1 MNWIDDS
8 GRHRYLQ
15 EDCFLDTTTHTYI
28 YIQRF
33 VICYLLCSCGGA
45 STIFT
50 HQIVCSFPTHVSFP
64 LFLISTCHI
73 YIYMHC
79 IYLYMVS
86 ICLFSLKNLE
96 KQPAPLNTCSTRMCT
111 SPMSKQVMSQRCVA
125 MVSCYSAVA
134 SMRKLR
140 ITRGFGALE
149 RQHQQASARFGWQS

>member
-15 EDCFLDTTTHTYI
+15 EDCFLDTTTYI
-28 YIQRF
+28 YIIYTTF
-33 VICYLLCSCGGA
+33 CYMLFTLFMWRCFYNLCSPNCM
-45 STIFT
+45 F
-50 HQIVCSFPTHVSFP
+50 FPNAREFSSLSHFNMS
-64 LFLISTCHI
+64 
-73 YIYMHC
+73 YIYA
-79 IYLYMVS
+79 LYMVS

-96 KQPAPLNTCSTRMCT
+96 KQPAPLTTCSTRMCT